1 MRREAPL
8 PNPPLQPQGREQKQ
22 NETTRTDMN
31 HESTAIESADEYLT
45 FALGEEEYG
54 VEILK
59 VQEIRGYDTVT
70 RLPDAPDYIKG
81 VINLRGTI
89 VPVIDMRLK
98 FRLAKAEY
106 NALTVMIVL
115 NVADRVVGMVVD
127 SVSDVVRL
135 DAEQIRPVP
144 EIGATIDRQFITG
157 IGTHGE
163 RMLILLEIERLMTS
177 AEMGLVAHAH
187 AA

>member
-1 MRREAPL
+1 MTHASSSQIAH
-8 PNPPLQPQGREQKQ
+8 N
-22 NETTRTDMN
+22 
-31 HESTAIESADEYLT
+31 AAESADEYLT

-127 SVSDVVRL
+127 SVSDVIRL
-135 DAEQIRPVP
+135 EGEQIRAVP
-144 EIGATIDRQFITG
+144 EIGATIDRQFLTG
-157 IGTHGE
+157 IGTLDT
-163 RMLILLEIERLMTS
+163 RMLILLDIERLMSS
-177 AEMGLVAHAH
+177 AEMGLVAQAQ

>member
-1 MRREAPL
+1 MA
-8 PNPPLQPQGREQKQ
+8 QH
-22 NETTRTDMN
+22 TRS
-31 HESTAIESADEYLT
+31 STPDSDIRAAHVHADAAADEFLT

-98 FRLAKAEY
+98 FRLARADY
-106 NALTVMIVL
+106 NELTVMIVL

-127 SVSDVVRL
+127 SVSDVIRL
-135 DAEQIRPVP
+135 DAVQIRAVP
-144 EIGATIDRQFITG
+144 ELGATIDRQFLTG
-157 IGTHGE
+157 IGTLDE
-163 RMLILLEIERLMTS
+163 RMLILLDIERLMTS
-177 AEMGLVAHAH
+177 AEMGLVAGTPLQ
-187 AA
+187 